1 MAGKK
6 GEKHSHYAAELKREA
21 VRRYL
26 EEGQPQAEIVEALG
40 IQNVRRLKQWLHTYR
55 LEGEK
60 AFEPK
65 PRTGPVGRPPKREN
79 TAAYIARLEME
90 NDLLKKLHAE
100 LRRLELER
108 RNIGSSTT
116 KKTGTK

>member
-6 GEKHSHYAAELKREA
+6 GEKHCHYAAELKREA

-26 EEGQPQAEIVEALG
+26 EEGQSQAEIVEALG
-40 IQNVRRLKQWLHTYR
+40 IHNVRRVRQWLHAFR
-55 LEGEK
+55 QEGER

-65 PRTGPVGRPPKREN
+65 PRTDRMGRPPKREN

-90 NDLLKKLHAE
+90 NDLLKKLRAE
-100 LRRLELER
+100 LRQLER
-108 RNIGSSTT
+108 AKRNIGSSTT
-116 KKTGTK
+116 KKTGTQ

>member
-1 MAGKK
+1 MPGKK
-6 GEKHSHYAAELKREA
+6 GEKHCHYAAELKREA

-26 EEGQPQAEIVEALG
+26 EEGQSQAEIVAALG
-40 IQNVRRLKQWLHTYR
+40 IHNVRRLRQWLHAFR
-55 LEGEK
+55 QEGER
-60 AFEPK
+60 AFESK
-65 PRTGPVGRPPKREN
+65 SRIGLVGRPPKREH

-100 LRRLELER
+100 LRQLELAK

-116 KKTGTK
+116 KQTGTQ